1 MEVLVQERA
10 AEQWDREME
19 NSDLRRAGLVRRVLK
34 RAKSRLRTGRL
45 HRLFARVRGTWPP
58 PWARSIRPAWVNQ
71 ARQPRL
77 RVGSGDPIDRYYIE
91 NFLQHCANDIKGRVL
106 EIADDEYSSR
116 FGGSRITRQDILHV
130 EAEHSRAT
138 LVGDLAQPGVLPE
151 DAFDCIV
158 LTQTLHLIYDMKA
171 ALNQLHAALR
181 PGGVLLLT
189 VPGISQIDR
198 GEWQKSWYWNLTS
211 QSVTRLLSEVF
222 DTTEFV
228 VERTGMF
235 LPQWPSCM
243 ALRSRGPARETVG
256 QRRGL
261 SGDRDGAGREDEAGR
276 DCADRA
282 TLP

>member
-1 MEVLVQERA
+1 M
-10 AEQWDREME
+10 
-19 NSDLRRAGLVRRVLK
+19 
-34 RAKSRLRTGRL
+34 
-45 HRLFARVRGTWPP
+45 
-58 PWARSIRPAWVNQ
+58 
-71 ARQPRL
+71 
-77 RVGSGDPIDRYYIE
+77 
-91 NFLQHCANDIKGRVL
+91 
-106 EIADDEYSSR
+106 EIADDTYSSR
-116 FGGSRITRQDILHV
+116 FGGSRITRQDILHLK
-130 EAEHSRAT
+130 AGNSKAT
-138 LVGDLAQPGVLPE
+138 LVGDLTQPGVLPE

-228 VERTGMF
+228 VESNGNVFAAVAF
-235 LPQWPSCM
+235 LHGLAQAEVPPEKLLVND
-243 ALRSRGPARETVG
+243 AAYPVIVTARAQKT
-256 QRRGL
+256 RRGD
-261 SGDRDGAGREDEAGR
+261 S
-276 DCADRA
+276 ADRA